1 MHGFVDSGAAI
12 RTYAPMILGIESL
25 IVCAVTR
32 MNNASRITAATVFT
46 NGRIFTGRIVLF
58 FIGRGITIDT
68 ELPMIV
74 GIRFIIVIIMMLNSA
89 VCVIAATYPAKRWV
103 FTEHSV
109 ILFGGR
115 SATVT
120 TYTPMPIRIVFIV
133 VIILVLNTTAGIVN
147 TTFCANSW
155 LIAICI
161 VLAFARSSAATGTY
175 FPMLFGI
182 MFITAIILV
191 INIVA
196 GIVSAASCTDIGIA
210 AICPMNFCVNRGT
223 ATGTYI
229 PVLISVMLI
238 IIIIVPML
246 NIVAGVVNAAN
257 MTDGWFIAIC
267 GMRPFFGRSAA
278 TGACIP
284 MLISV
289 MLEGIIVIR
298 VLNTTAR
305 VISATCCTATG
316 LIAICE
322 MSPFLGR
329 STATGTYQPMLISI
343 MFITVII
350 FVTNAVA
357 RIVSTTFCADG

>member
-1 MHGFVDSGAAI
+1 M
-12 RTYAPMILGIESL
+12 
-25 IVCAVTR
+25 
-32 MNNASRITAATVFT
+32 
-46 NGRIFTGRIVLF
+46 
-58 FIGRGITIDT
+58 
-68 ELPMIV
+68 
-74 GIRFIIVIIMMLNSA
+74 
-89 VCVIAATYPAKRWV
+89 
-103 FTEHSV
+103 

-115 SATVT
+115 SAVVT
-120 TYTPMPIRIVFIV
+120 TYTPMPIRIISIV

-147 TTFCANSW
+147 TAFCANSW
-155 LIAICI
+155 LVAIRI
-161 VLAFARSSAATGTY
+161 MSNSVSRGAATGTY
-175 FPMLFGI
+175 LPMLISI
-182 MFITAIILV
+182 MFITGVVFVPNVVAR
-191 INIVA
+191 IVN
-196 GIVSAASCTDIGIA
+196 AAFCTDIGI
-210 AICPMNFCVNRGT
+210 V
-223 ATGTYI
+223 
-229 PVLISVMLI
+229 
-238 IIIIVPML
+238 
-246 NIVAGVVNAAN
+246 
-257 MTDGWFIAIC
+257 AIC